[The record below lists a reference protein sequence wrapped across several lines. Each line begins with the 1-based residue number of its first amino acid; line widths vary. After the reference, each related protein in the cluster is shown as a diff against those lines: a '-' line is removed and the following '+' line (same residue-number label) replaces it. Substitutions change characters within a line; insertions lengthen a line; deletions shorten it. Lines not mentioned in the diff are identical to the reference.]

1 MTESVYKPIS
11 KRTPPSN
18 KWTNAHPLTD
28 MQKAFIK
35 YYTQGLQPKE
45 AAIKAGYNPRDA
57 HKRANEILKKPACKG
72 IVKIGLQRLAET
84 EQRQVA
90 SDLKAT
96 LNVLDKVIEA
106 GTTPEKLETLATPSH
121 ALTATDIKAKIL
133 SFYAPEKSVNINV
146 DVDIAEGQRLTE
158 MIKEKEKGF

>member
-11 KRTPPSN
+11 KRTPPAN

-28 MQKAFIK
+28 MQKAFVK
-35 YYTQGLQPKE
+35 YYTQGLQPKD

-57 HKRANEILKKPACKG
+57 YKRANEILKKPEVKG

-90 SDLKAT
+90 NDLKIT

-106 GTTPEKLETLATPSH
+106 GTTPEKLETLATPGH

-133 SFYAPEKSVNINV
+133 SFYAPEKSINVNV
-146 DVDIAEGQRLTE
+146 DVDITEGQRLTE
-158 MIKEKEKGF
+158 MIKQKEKGY